1 MHDFVSLNR
10 VVVHKSHHLIK
21 NIMGH
26 IAILFTVLVRRTN
39 LIKIAAKQRNKIFS
53 EIVQ

>member
-10 VVVHKSHHLIK
+10 VVAHKSHHLIK

-26 IAILFTVLVRRTN
+26 IANLFTMLVRRTN
-39 LIKIAAKQRNKIFS
+39 LIKIGV
-53 EIVQ
+53 E